1 MKTVIVLLATFNG
14 IRWLSDQVESILAQ
28 QEVNVRLVISDDF
41 STDQSWEWLQ
51 ALALR
56 KSQVVLLPRTKKFG
70 GAAKNFYHL
79 LQNVKITDA
88 DFFAY
93 ADQDDIWETDK
104 LIRQIKLLASEKY
117 AAVSSDVI
125 AFWPN
130 GKTTK
135 IIKSQPQRQLDFLF
149 ESAGPGC
156 TFLMTPWLVGELQRL
171 LNVPEL
177 NVQDIA
183 LHDWFTYAVCRASN
197 KSWLIDHYPTV
208 QYRQHAHNELGAN
221 KGIKAV
227 KYRVKR
233 VCAGWYY
240 EEVLKIAQ
248 VCEYL
253 SRQEYLQVFCRA
265 LKDKSWLGKYV
276 TQCRRRVRDRLI
288 LIIIFCFWQWQKK

>member
-1 MKTVIVLLATFNG
+1 
-14 IRWLSDQVESILAQ
+14 
-28 QEVNVRLVISDDF
+28 
-41 STDQSWEWLQ
+41 
-51 ALALR
+51 
-56 KSQVVLLPRTKKFG
+56 
-70 GAAKNFYHL
+70 
-79 LQNVKITDA
+79 
-88 DFFAY
+88 
-93 ADQDDIWETDK
+93 
-104 LIRQIKLLASEKY
+104 
-117 AAVSSDVI
+117 VSSDVI

-171 LNVPEL
+171 LNIPEL

-227 KYRVKR
+227 KYRIKR
-233 VCAGWYY
+233 VFAGWYY

-253 SRQEYLQVFCRA
+253 SRQEDLQVFCRA
-265 LKDKSWLGKYV
+265 LKNKSWLGKYI